1 MFYFFWGDLFT
12 DREFRRYGLTNY
24 SIICRS
30 CLHPTDRR
38 SRREPEGRA
47 TGKATYG
54 EAGGRGPDT
63 RAFDIED
70 GGFVDIASPDQT
82 EKYSAKMLPTIG
94 LVACV
99 PLVYIC

>member
-12 DREFRRYGLTNY
+12 DREFRRYGHTD
-24 SIICRS
+24 SSSICRL
-30 CLHPTDRR
+30 CLHSTDRR

-70 GGFVDIASPDQT
+70 GGFVDIAGPDQT
-82 EKYSAKMLPTIG
+82 EKDSVRMLPTIG
-94 LVACV
+94 LVVSV
-99 PLVYIC
+99 PLVYIR